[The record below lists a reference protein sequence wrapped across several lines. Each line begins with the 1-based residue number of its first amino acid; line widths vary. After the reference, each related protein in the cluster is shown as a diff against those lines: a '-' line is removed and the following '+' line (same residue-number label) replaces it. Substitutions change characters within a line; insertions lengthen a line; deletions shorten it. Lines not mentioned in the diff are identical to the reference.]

1 MLLNIMPGADTLYI
15 LGCSISKGRKA
26 GIVSALGVST
36 GCMVHTL
43 MAALGLSVIL
53 AKSALAFNII
63 KYLGAGYL
71 IYLGIRSFTSK
82 ADLLAQGGVCEADSP
97 KKLYFQGITTNVLNP
112 KVALFF
118 LAFLPQFID
127 PYNAYGPL
135 PFLLLGFTFIATGT
149 IWCITLAV
157 FSSQL
162 AAKLNPGSSNILQ
175 KATGMIFI
183 GLGLNLLRAKLA
195 R

>member
-1 MLLNIMPGADTLYI
+1 MLLNIMPGRVTLYI

-82 ADLLAQGGVCEADSP
+82 ADLFAQGGVCEADSP

-112 KVALFF
+112 KVALFSWPF
-118 LAFLPQFID
+118 CPNLSIPITPTGLFPFYYWALP
-127 PYNAYGPL
+127 
-135 PFLLLGFTFIATGT
+135 LLQREQSG
-149 IWCITLAV
+149 V
-157 FSSQL
+157 
-162 AAKLNPGSSNILQ
+162 
-175 KATGMIFI
+175 
-183 GLGLNLLRAKLA
+183 
-195 R
+195 